1 MIPHLDRNEFQR
13 LFGRR
18 LAACRVAKNYS
29 QEQFAEKTG
38 YHRQTVSN
46 LERGLTCPSLLAV
59 FLFAEVLGVHP
70 KTLLFGE

>member
-1 MIPHLDRNEFQR
+1 MTPQFDRNEFQR

-18 LAACRVAKNYS
+18 LSACRVAKNYS

-38 YHRQTVSN
+38 YHRQTISN
-46 LERGLTCPSLLAV
+46 MERGLSCPSLLAV
-59 FLFAEVLGVHP
+59 FLFAEVLGVSP